1 MLRWAYVLLLLA
13 AVDGLLGIGGALAA
27 TGGGRA
33 RLVAYALLVVAL
45 IALSVASISRERD
58 SHFWRPPPR
67 RKREAGRRPAR
78 GRSMLTH

>member
-13 AVDGLLGIGGALAA
+13 AVDGLLGIGGTLAA
-27 TGGGRA
+27 TGGSRVWF
-33 RLVAYALLVVAL
+33 VAYALLVVAL

-58 SHFWRPPPR
+58 AHFWRPPPR
-67 RKREAGRRPAR
+67 GKPEASRRPAR